1 MQQVSVDCETSARNF
16 QIIHN
21 LFSVFTVIP
30 TTPELL
36 KRLYILYSF
45 KDNTSPEMQFCDHYK
60 IFIPLGSDSS
70 ERTYVFGLSVLVSV
84 CPSELWMRYLLNR
97 LTDFDQTACT
107 SPMVA
112 RPSDCLQGQRVEGQG
127 HAIVCTVSHEPMDK
141 MSPTVGRRTYYIFKV
156 RVAQWWPKNS
166 CERDIFWID
175 AWISTKLC
183 MHIPMFGVTV
193 GPLPS
198 A

>member
-60 IFIPLGSDSS
+60 
-70 ERTYVFGLSVLVSV
+70 
-84 CPSELWMRYLLNR
+84 
-97 LTDFDQTACT
+97 DFY
-107 SPMVA
+107 S
-112 RPSDCLQGQRVEGQG
+112 
-127 HAIVCTVSHEPMDK
+127 
-141 MSPTVGRRTYYIFKV
+141 
-156 RVAQWWPKNS
+156 
-166 CERDIFWID
+166 
-175 AWISTKLC
+175 AW
-183 MHIPMFGVTV
+183 
-193 GPLPS
+193 
-198 A
+198 